1 MGVSLGVV
9 GRKPINA
16 VLGHPKKNMLLLLIL
31 AYLRRDTK
39 GNNSITR
46 KFFLPKIILLRVI
59 ITAWREFLLSIFF
72 IISIRIRYLV
82 SLFLLVSSSLLLLV
96 TTRFLSLG

>member
-46 KFFLPKIILLRVI
+46 KFFFAQNNITSCYYNGLAGVSLIYFFHNLYKNKI
-59 ITAWREFLLSIFF
+59 FSFF
-72 IISIRIRYLV
+72 ILV
-82 SLFLLVSSSLLLLV
+82 SI
-96 TTRFLSLG
+96 